1 VCLVHKMDLVAI
13 KERER
18 KLTFHEDAIRANS
31 AALRS
36 TGAGAL
42 GVDVH
47 PTTIWDESLYAAWS
61 QIVHR
66 LVPNINSLEKKVHS
80 LCAACGADEAV
91 LFERT
96 TFLVLSTASRRPHKD
111 GHRHEKLSN
120 IVKQFKLSCAN
131 ASAEFAAM
139 TICGSRFK
147 AILESLTEHTFI
159 LLVVSDS
166 AVREYEHDHEYACN
180 NIDCKLQLVRLLS
193 CVSATRA
200 ADTLPTCTTVH
211 AFC

>member
-1 VCLVHKMDLVAI
+1 MCLVHKMDLVANL
-13 KERER
+13 ERER
-18 KLTFHEDAIRANS
+18 KLAFHEEAIRANS
-31 AALRS
+31 VALRS
-36 TGAGAL
+36 TGKGAM

-96 TFLVLSTASRRPHKD
+96 TFLVLTTASRRPHKD

-139 TICGSRFK
+139 TISGSRFK
-147 AILESLTEHTFI
+147 AVLEALTEHTFV
-159 LLVVSDS
+159 LLVISDP
-166 AVREYEHDHEYACN
+166 AVRE
-180 NIDCKLQLVRLLS
+180 
-193 CVSATRA
+193 
-200 ADTLPTCTTVH
+200 
-211 AFC
+211 